1 MAVARLRSPQV
12 VRRFGPSTGSGSR
25 AESRDKAHRR
35 RRSPQV
41 GRPSSP
47 QVVVRSRLRQ
57 GRIRTGP
64 LKALAQRILVAA
76 GAPRAQ
82 LSVDVVGDG
91 RMRRLNRLYRR
102 IDRPTD
108 VLAFAMREAGGP
120 KSPLLGD
127 VVISLPTAARQS
139 AKAGHSINREMAI
152 LLVHGVLHLLGYDH
166 EQGPLEAR
174 RMRRKEQAL
183 LRSLMPLPKTVKY

>member
-1 MAVARLRSPQV
+1 MAVVRLRSPQV
-12 VRRFGPSTGSGSR
+12 GRRSGR
-25 AESRDKAHRR
+25 AHRR
-35 RRSPQV
+35 RRL
-41 GRPSSP
+41 P
-47 QVVVRSRLRQ
+47 QVVVRIRLRPD
-57 GRIRTGP
+57 RIRTVP
-64 LKALAQRILVAA
+64 LKTLAQRILVAA
-76 GAPRAQ
+76 GAPRAE

-91 RMRRLNRLYRR
+91 RMRRLNRRYRR

-120 KSPLLGD
+120 ESPLLGD

-139 AKAGHSINREMAI
+139 AEAGHSINREMAV

-166 EQGPLEAR
+166 EQGPREAR